1 MGSSL
6 GERPGG
12 WGGGGAL
19 VPPLGRSSGRRHL
32 GHLRSFPRFTRA
44 PLGDR
49 AQLRVAFS
57 DDRHRRGL
65 ARWGDGP
72 KSNPG
77 ALSDPAA
84 KGNGPELLAALLA
97 RREPRH
103 PLFGY
108 VWQVVHRGLLE
119 ALSPFLGQELAASVR
134 PRPLAPGLEVVRLF
148 RASDLTVGADGIR
161 LWHPG
166 VELASFVLI
175 MSRQGEDWEVRAP
188 GAWLPVNSWPP
199 KMDVLDPSTVD

>member
-1 MGSSL
+1 MTDIAEGWHDGAMGL
-6 GERPGG
+6 DDLERATLESGPMDSAFR
-12 WGGGGAL
+12 WLNAVQCDKKEAWTAL
-19 VPPLGRSSGRRHL
+19 DDD
-32 GHLRSFPRFTRA
+32 LRLWFA
-44 PLGDR
+44 LD
-49 AQLRVAFS
+49 
-57 DDRHRRGL
+57 
-65 ARWGDGP
+65 WI